1 MAGVDSSSQSRR
13 RIADL
18 LFETG
23 AVTTRRTFVVSSRL
37 TACGVVLFAL
47 TVVAMAWPISGQQ
60 VKRSSGGGG
69 SRTVRVASADA
80 AALAARQRFLDM
92 FARAYFPGRTGQL
105 LVVPREGDII
115 TRPDPDVAYMHGS
128 PWAYD
133 VSIPLMFAGPAV
145 RAGVY
150 SMPAVQQ
157 DVAPTLAAALGVQM
171 PPTATGCVL
180 PVLRTSFTR
189 PRVVMLLVLDG
200 MRRDY
205 FDRYARSMPT
215 LAALRQ
221 RAAWFTQARVNTLP
235 SNTAVGHST
244 ISTGADPRVHG
255 ITGTSVYDRIHQGR
269 HNLFEGATPQD
280 LMALTLADAWQL
292 ATAGR
297 AIILAQGSIDRAATP
312 LAGHGACQLNGAPVV
327 LASYDQQTGGW
338 TTNPSCYR
346 LPEYLKDRNAKTLPQ
361 ADGEWMHHKI
371 DSPAA
376 VRYSALFPAFEADA
390 MTAMIEREPV
400 GEDDVADLVL
410 MNYKGA
416 DFVGHKYGPDSDE
429 LRVTL
434 SEMDGQLARMLTA
447 LEAKV
452 GSNYLLAV
460 TADHGMPSEPPS
472 PDRRHFAP
480 SIVDLLHEKFD
491 PEAKKLIT
499 AFDAE
504 NCQIFVD
511 ENRLSDL
518 GLTLRGLADFLESLP
533 FLVAVFTG
541 DDVRRVSDAAK
552 PLTPTRGHTRSK

>member
-1 MAGVDSSSQSRR
+1 MG
-13 RIADL
+13 
-18 LFETG
+18 G
-23 AVTTRRTFVVSSRL
+23 AVTTRRSLAVPSRL
-37 TACGVVLFAL
+37 TACGAVLLAL
-47 TVVAMAWPISGQQ
+47 TLVAMAWPISGQP
-60 VKRSSGGGG
+60 VKRSSEGGGPRILG
-69 SRTVRVASADA
+69 AASADA

-105 LVVPREGDII
+105 LIVPREGDFI

-133 VSIPLMFAGPAV
+133 VSIPLLFAGPAV
-145 RAGVY
+145 RTGAY

-171 PPTATGCVL
+171 PPTATGRVL
-180 PVLRTSFTR
+180 PVLRTDFAR

-205 FDRYARSMPT
+205 FDRYAASMPT
-215 LAALRQ
+215 LTALRQ
-221 RAAWFTQARVNTLP
+221 RSAWFTQARVNTLP
-235 SNTAVGHST
+235 TNTAVGHST
-244 ISTGADPRVHG
+244 ISTGADPGVHG
-255 ITGTSVYDRIHQGR
+255 ITGVSVYDRIHRRR
-269 HNLFEGATPQD
+269 HNLFDGAMPQD

-297 AIILAQGSIDRAATP
+297 AIILAQGSVDRAATP

-346 LPEYLKDRNAKTLPQ
+346 LPEYLKDRNARTLLP
-361 ADGEWMHHKI
+361 ADGEWMHHRI
-371 DSPAA
+371 DSTAA

-400 GEDDVADLVL
+400 GEDNVADLVL
-410 MNYKGA
+410 LNYKGA

-434 SEMDGQLARMLTA
+434 REMDGQLARMLTA

-472 PDRRHFAP
+472 PDRRRFAP

-499 AFDAE
+499 SFDAE

-511 ENRLSDL
+511 EDRLSYL

-533 FLVAVFTG
+533 FLFAVFTD
-541 DDVRRVSDAAK
+541 DDVRRASDAAK
-552 PLTPTRGHTRSK
+552 PVTPTRGHTRYK